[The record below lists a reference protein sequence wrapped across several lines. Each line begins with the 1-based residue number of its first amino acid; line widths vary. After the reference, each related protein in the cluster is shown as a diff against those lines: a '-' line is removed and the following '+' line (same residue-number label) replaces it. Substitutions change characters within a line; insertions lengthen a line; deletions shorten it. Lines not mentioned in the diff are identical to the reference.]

1 MTVWMTIIEYIYI
14 YATHMCKGLNTGRQQ
29 HVVNS
34 LLYREHE
41 MKTIIHIIITV
52 HLYLCSAVR
61 YKVVQTE
68 GQGAE

>member
-1 MTVWMTIIEYIYI
+1 MG
-14 YATHMCKGLNTGRQQ
+14 KGLNTGREQ

-34 LLYREHE
+34 LLYRELE

-52 HLYLCSAVR
+52 HLYLCSALW
-61 YKVVQTE
+61 YELVQTE

>member
-1 MTVWMTIIEYIYI
+1 MTVWMTIIEYIYIYIYI
-14 YATHMCKGLNTGRQQ
+14 YATHMCKGLNTEQ

-41 MKTIIHIIITV
+41 MKTIIITV
-52 HLYLCSAVR
+52 NLYLCSAVR
-61 YKVVQTE
+61 YELVQTD